1 MSCALLYQR
10 LGRWC
15 RSAGLAGLLAFGL
28 QGCAASL
35 RRAPSLADSL
45 VASRQLG
52 EVTDDYWQFLRVSR
66 PDVAVRADS
75 TVAALPDPTQ
85 DRAKGDAQFAREG
98 LARLDD
104 IFVEALTEDDY
115 VTWLSM
121 RWEME
126 ALGGWTAYHWTN
138 LTDLS
143 PGRSVFDRS
152 IEVLRAQRVINLL
165 SAQRYIALVNSVSD
179 VARDV
184 RRDFEERSKRDIR
197 LSRQSAD
204 RAVAHVRSLIAPAS
218 VSPFSPPR
226 DTLISISSS
235 WRDMLDSTTS
245 KLIEEKVNP
254 LLDSLATFLEL
265 ESTRTDAAGL
275 SGLPGGV
282 AHYGALLRYRSTL
295 NVTVEDAHAIG
306 LREVARIAALA
317 GEARR
322 EAGLPVNR
330 DSLRAK
336 LASDSMFVLDDRVS
350 VAELTASLFEQAT
363 KTFDSLFKPVPTL
376 PLSIA
381 VLPTEAEAGAP
392 LATYEGATLAMPAA
406 RYLLNTLQLER
417 RSAFVLPGLV
427 LGDLMPGLHLQRGTQ
442 FENMTLPRFRWVG
455 SHDGFVKGWQMYVL
469 EIADSVSGALT
480 PWQRFGVRMRELAA
494 ACGLVVDTGIN
505 AAGWSRADALEFLR
519 AYLPDSDDDLERDF
533 IVEAV
538 EAPASLAG
546 ATLGARELR
555 GLRRWAMRELGDR
568 FSAPAFHREILRV
581 GSVPLPVLGSH
592 LERWI
597 WEQKNAAAPSGAVI
611 GR

>member
-1 MSCALLYQR
+1 
-10 LGRWC
+10 
-15 RSAGLAGLLAFGL
+15 
-28 QGCAASL
+28 
-35 RRAPSLADSL
+35 
-45 VASRQLG
+45 
-52 EVTDDYWQFLRVSR
+52 
-66 PDVAVRADS
+66 
-75 TVAALPDPTQ
+75 
-85 DRAKGDAQFAREG
+85 
-98 LARLDD
+98 
-104 IFVEALTEDDY
+104 
-115 VTWLSM
+115 
-121 RWEME
+121 
-126 ALGGWTAYHWTN
+126 
-138 LTDLS
+138 
-143 PGRSVFDRS
+143 
-152 IEVLRAQRVINLL
+152 
-165 SAQRYIALVNSVSD
+165 
-179 VARDV
+179 
-184 RRDFEERSKRDIR
+184 
-197 LSRQSAD
+197 
-204 RAVAHVRSLIAPAS
+204 
-218 VSPFSPPR
+218 
-226 DTLISISSS
+226 
-235 WRDMLDSTTS
+235 MLDSTTS

-597 WEQKNAAAPSGAVI
+597 WEQKNAAAPSSAVI

>member
-1 MSCALLYQR
+1 MSCAVLYQR

-15 RSAGLAGLLAFGL
+15 RSESLAGLLAFGL

-98 LARLDD
+98 LAQLDE

-165 SAQRYIALVNSVSD
+165 SAQRYIALVSSVGD
-179 VARDV
+179 VARDI
-184 RRDFEERSKRDIR
+184 RRDFEERATRDIR
-197 LSRQSAD
+197 LPRQSAD
-204 RAVAHVRSLIAPAS
+204 RAAAHVRSLIAPAAE
-218 VSPFSPPR
+218 SPFAPPR
-226 DTLISISSS
+226 DTLALSAR

-254 LLDSLATFLEL
+254 LLDSLATFLEM
-265 ESTRTDAAGL
+265 ESSRTDAIGL
-275 SGLPGGV
+275 SGLAGGT

-350 VAELTASLFEQAT
+350 VAELTASLFEQAS

-381 VLPTEAEAGAP
+381 VLPTDAEAGAP

-427 LGDLMPGLHLQRGTQ
+427 LADLMPGLHLQRGTQ

-597 WEQKNAAAPSGAVI
+597 WEQKNAAAPSSAVI